1 MPALLKEMDIN
12 ESIEFVRELMQK
24 FGLLSVRYGARRL
37 YEKEEEKRTN
47 NYLNQDFNTN
57 YPNKLWAGDVT
68 HYNFKGKDY
77 YICAILDLYAR
88 KIIAYKIG
96 FRENTHLTKAT
107 FLIAVKNRQ
116 PEPGLIF
123 HSDQGPGYRSY
134 SYRKCLSDHHV
145 IQSFSRPRTPQDN
158 APMESFFA
166 SLKREELYR
175 VKYRSVREFYTS
187 VKEYMERYNS
197 SRPHQNLHY
206 KTPDVYEAA
215 DYAENR
221 HYPEQKQ

>member
-215 DYAENR
+215 YYAENR